1 VVGVLDGAADV
12 GVLLAGPVLPGPVP
26 TAVGLAAGELLT
38 LPGAVLL
45 AVADPVVLA
54 DGEGDGLC
62 LAGPPLTPPP
72 RVVP

>member
-1 VVGVLDGAADV
+1 MVDGVADV
-12 GVLLAGPVLPGPVP
+12 GVLLTGLVLPGPVP
-26 TAVGLAAGELLT
+26 TAVGLAAGELLA

-54 DGEGDGLC
+54 DGEGDGLRV
-62 LAGPPLTPPP
+62 AGPPLTPPP